1 MSVPTRLITNNAF
14 VKKFLTYIKFY
25 PVHYKDPK
33 EFLET
38 ALEELESLV
47 MKANNLCD
55 LEPICN
61 EAKMMI
67 KHTNPENLCQLE
79 VQGERGLYL
88 IYDPLKFTDSNRA
101 DGKIALLYDL
111 IHLTSASYPKPL

>member
-1 MSVPTRLITNNAF
+1 MSVPTPLLTNNAF

-25 PVHYKDPK
+25 PIRYKDPK
-33 EFLET
+33 ELLEN
-38 ALEELESLV
+38 AFEELESSV
-47 MKANNLCD
+47 MKADSLLD

-61 EAKMMI
+61 EAKI
-67 KHTNPENLCQLE
+67 TTKHSNPENLCQLE

-88 IYDPLKFTDSNRA
+88 IYEPLKFTDLNRI

-111 IHLTSASYPKPL
+111 IHL